1 MYLNLFRISL
11 YVLQVKIIFRLKFF
25 NFPCPWLI
33 LDFLRLLALII
44 YQPYKTC
51 TENNSYSIF
60 WTHLIFNFIEWFRP
74 NFTVLFFCSY
84 LIGFKPTCTCS
95 C

>member
-33 LDFLRLLALII
+33 LNFLRLLALII
-44 YQPYKTC
+44 YQPYKHVQKIIVT
-51 TENNSYSIF
+51 
-60 WTHLIFNFIEWFRP
+60 
-74 NFTVLFFCSY
+74 LF
-84 LIGFKPTCTCS
+84 LDTPDL
-95 C
+95 